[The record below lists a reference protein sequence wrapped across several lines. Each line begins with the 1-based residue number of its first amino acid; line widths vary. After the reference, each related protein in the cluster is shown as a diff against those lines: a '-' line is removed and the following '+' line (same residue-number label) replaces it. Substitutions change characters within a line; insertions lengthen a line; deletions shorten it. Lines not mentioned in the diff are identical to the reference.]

1 MIAAAIIE
9 SCHTRLLLPNERAI
23 EPQITAIYRRFGLND
38 RQIEI
43 LARAMPKR
51 DYYCQSRRGNRLF
64 DLGLT
69 RDPACLGI
77 WAENRDRFLK
87 QGAQTPDAPD
97 APTTLWPSA
106 PAEDPIVKEM
116 QPVTPPEP
124 ARPPVS
130 PDEGAR

>member
-1 MIAAAIIE
+1 MDGKMLARLGAIVFVGV
-9 SCHTRLLLPNERAI
+9 A
-23 EPQITAIYRRFGLND
+23 ITAAVIEFTRQPEPAEVGPQARQRGDTGDLRQGLRRC
-38 RQIEI
+38 
-43 LARAMPKR
+43 R
-51 DYYCQSRRGNRLF
+51 DMGEAA
-64 DLGLT
+64 T

>member
-1 MIAAAIIE
+1 MDGKMLA
-9 SCHTRLLLPNERAI
+9 RLGAVVFVGVA
-23 EPQITAIYRRFGLND
+23 ITAAVIEFTRQPEPAEVGPQARQRGDTGDLRQRLRRC
-38 RQIEI
+38 
-43 LARAMPKR
+43 R
-51 DYYCQSRRGNRLF
+51 DMGEAA
-64 DLGLT
+64 T

-87 QGAQTPDAPD
+87 QGAQTPDAP
-97 APTTLWPSA
+97 TTLWPSA
-106 PAEDPIVKEM
+106 PAESPIVKEM